1 MSLKNKIILGVDTS
15 CYTTSI
21 AAINLGGDVLLN
33 KKVQLKVKAGNK
45 GLRQSEGLFQHVSN
59 FGELFGDFRS
69 ITGDAQIVA
78 VCASKIPRPQEGS
91 YMPVF
96 NAGYNFAKA
105 VAQIVGAKFYE
116 TSHQE
121 GHIKAAQF
129 CSNLNSNRFLA
140 VHISGGTTEILLS
153 SKKGAGFEISLVGGT
168 KDISAGQLLDR
179 IGVRLGYSFPAGR
192 VLDQNAYCH
201 GEEKCIFKISSKDGY
216 MNLSGVETQAY
227 RIIDAQN
234 LDERNKM
241 HMSYHVLKAISE
253 KLKKSIICLSG
264 KYGCTD
270 VLFAGGVASSK
281 FLSTQI
287 SRDLRKKDIN
297 TYWSSPEYSADNAA
311 GVALIGRD
319 IYLEDGDEK
328 NEA

>member
-1 MSLKNKIILGVDTS
+1 MSLKNKIILGIDTS

-33 KKVQLKVKAGNK
+33 KRIQLKVKEGNK
-45 GLRQSEGLFQHVSN
+45 GLRQSEGLFQHVGN
-59 FGELFGDFRS
+59 FGELFEDFKS
-69 ITGDAQIVA
+69 ITGGSQIAA
-78 VCASKIPRPQEGS
+78 VCASKTPRPQEGS

-105 VAQIVGAKFYE
+105 IAQIVGAQFYE

-129 CSNLNSNRFLA
+129 CSNLKADRFLA
-140 VHISGGTTEILLS
+140 VHISGGTTEILIS
-153 SKKGAGFEISLVGGT
+153 EKNGAGFDIALVGGS

-179 IGVRLGYSFPAGR
+179 VGVRLGYSFPAGR
-192 VLDQNAYCH
+192 AIDQNAY
-201 GEEKCIFKISSKDGY
+201 GYGDEKCMFKISSKEGY

-227 RIIDAQN
+227 RIIEFEEF
-234 LDERNKM
+234 DEQMKRQI
-241 HMSYHVLKAISE
+241 SYHVLKAISE
-253 KLKKSIICLSG
+253 KLKKSIVYLSG
-264 KYGCTD
+264 KYGCND
-270 VLFAGGVASSK
+270 VLFAGGVASSR
-281 FLSTQI
+281 FLSSEI
-287 SRDLRKKDIN
+287 SRDLGQNGIK
-297 TYWSSPEYSADNAA
+297 TYWSRPEYSADNAA

-319 IYLEDGDEK
+319 IYLENGDEK